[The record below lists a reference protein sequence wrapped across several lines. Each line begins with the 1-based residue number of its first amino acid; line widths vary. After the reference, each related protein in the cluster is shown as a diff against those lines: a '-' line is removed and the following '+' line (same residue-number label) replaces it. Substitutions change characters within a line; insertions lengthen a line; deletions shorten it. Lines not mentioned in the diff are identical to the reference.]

1 MWQDESARDAENLL
15 AIRRSLS
22 WARLKGEEIR
32 PRYFPPE
39 TKAGRRVIQI
49 PDELVAALKRW
60 KLQCPKS
67 DEELVFPMPDGRPLC
82 RDRLLRTR
90 FYPAL
95 ARAALR
101 RVTST
106 PFATAAPRP

>member
-32 PRYFPPE
+32 PRYFPPK

-49 PDELVAALKRW
+49 PDELVAGPEAL
-60 KLQCPKS
+60 
-67 DEELVFPMPDGRPLC
+67 E
-82 RDRLLRTR
+82 
-90 FYPAL
+90 
-95 ARAALR
+95 
-101 RVTST
+101 T
-106 PFATAAPRP
+106 PVPEVR

>member
-1 MWQDESARDAENLL
+1 M

-32 PRYFPPE
+32 PRFFRPK

-49 PDELVAALKRW
+49 PDELVAALRRW

-67 DEELVFPMPDGRPLC
+67 DEELVFAMPDGQPLC

-90 FYPAL
+90 FSPAL
-95 ARAALR
+95 ARARLR
-101 RVTST
+101 RVS
-106 PFATAAPRP
+106 FHSLRLSHDRGRRSYH

>member
-32 PRYFPPE
+32 PRYSPPE

-67 DEELVFPMPDGRPLC
+67 DEELVFPMPDGGRYAATGSC
-82 RDRLLRTR
+82 
-90 FYPAL
+90 
-95 ARAALR
+95 ARA
-101 RVTST
+101 ST
-106 PFATAAPRP
+106 PRSLAQRCAG